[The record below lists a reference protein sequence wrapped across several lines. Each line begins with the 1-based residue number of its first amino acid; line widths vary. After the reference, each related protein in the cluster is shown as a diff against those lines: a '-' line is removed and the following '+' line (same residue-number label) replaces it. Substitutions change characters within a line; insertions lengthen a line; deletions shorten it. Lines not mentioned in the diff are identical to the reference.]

1 MQQTYFEKNP
11 DPHRGFFI
19 PGNWISTFEGAQ
31 YTGDDL
37 NLLAMRPSF
46 HFHITADE
54 VNFTTTPKHFT
65 TKIKS
70 CKALCLHSDCIC
82 DLVFMLPNHLSLIL

>member
-19 PGNWISTFEGAQ
+19 PQSCISSFKRAP
-31 YTGDDL
+31 YTGEDSNL
-37 NLLAMRPSF
+37 NGMKPSF
-46 HFHITADE
+46 HFHTPTE
-54 VNFTTTPKHFT
+54 GVNFTTTPKHFT

-70 CKALCLHSDCIC
+70 CKAL
-82 DLVFMLPNHLSLIL
+82 